1 MLIILMVKPS
11 MYMNKNVPIK
21 AIGSVRPVMMV
32 ERQELRNKNTI
43 NTVSTAPSISVRLT
57 LSTDTRI

>member
-11 MYMNKNVPIK
+11 MYMNKNVPIR